1 MKLNW
6 QIRFMFSV
14 WEWYT
19 RDDNVKKI
27 VSESFASN
35 ISPATM
41 PVRGEC
47 CMVYWGGGVIC
58 TLMSKSYMN
67 YHFPQCIVKPQ
78 SGMVIWTVNILKEI
92 LDIFT
97 FSEFCKHITSIY
109 IFRIFTKWAFPDYF
123 VFHAPL
129 YSVIQWLYIEALWTV
144 KLQCL
149 KVTKIWFQCL
159 LGNKWRNV
167 LSIVT
172 IAIWEID

>member
-14 WEWYT
+14 CEWYT
-19 RDDNVKKI
+19 RDDNVRKI
-27 VSESFASN
+27 ASESFASN

-67 YHFPQCIVKPQ
+67 YHFLQCIVKPQ
-78 SGMVIWTVNILKEI
+78 SGMVIWTVHILKEI

-123 VFHAPL
+123 VFHAPPPL
-129 YSVIQWLYIEALWTV
+129 FCNPVTV
-144 KLQCL
+144 YRSSLNSEPPVSESDQKL
-149 KVTKIWFQCL
+149 
-159 LGNKWRNV
+159 V
-167 LSIVT
+167 LMFTWKQVKKCS
-172 IAIWEID
+172 